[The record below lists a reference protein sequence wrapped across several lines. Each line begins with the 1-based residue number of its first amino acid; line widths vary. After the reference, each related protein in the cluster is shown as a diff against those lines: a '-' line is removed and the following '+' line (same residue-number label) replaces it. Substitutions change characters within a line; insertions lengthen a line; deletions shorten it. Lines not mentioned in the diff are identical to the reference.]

1 MSKKF
6 IKTTLEPGQFMP
18 KLADQPSY
26 DVEPYRN
33 SNSDKEGLT
42 IPRSALKK
50 MGVPAEALETGTH
63 LKMAV
68 IVDGLE
74 QMPLV
79 QFHMND
85 RGGYVPGSILDYHES
100 MGYLPK
106 PRLKM
111 GDRRRGVSYTIKVGH
126 IQWFIENQVT
136 VPVEAIDNASVET
149 SSEDPSSNELSL
161 KESNTDTEDHTYSY
175 SKATDDETVQ
185 QESVAAVTVETPNEE
200 LGMEQSLVRV
210 EITNEEQSEDAAE

>member
-1 MSKKF
+1 VLKKNKKRKMGKKF

-18 KLADQPSY
+18 KLADQQSY

-50 MGVPAEALETGTH
+50 MGVPAEALETGTR

-68 IVDGLE
+68 IVEGLD

-79 QFHMND
+79 QFHVND

-100 MGYLPK
+100 MGHLPK

-111 GDRRRGVSYTIKVGH
+111 GDKRRGVSYTIKVGH
-126 IQWFIENQVT
+126 IQWFIENSVT
-136 VPVEAIDNASVET
+136 VTVEAINTASLEA
-149 SSEDPSSNELSL
+149 SSEDPCSNELIL
-161 KESNTDTEDHTYSY
+161 EESSTDTEDHTYAY
-175 SKATDDETVQ
+175 SKTIDDETVQ
-185 QESVAAVTVETPNEE
+185 QESVAAVTVETASEE
-200 LGMEQSLVRV
+200 LGMEQS
-210 EITNEEQSEDAAE
+210 EDAAE